1 MRNTNLE
8 GMDFAV
14 TETATFQIPAMQ
26 EENVLVNPILHQL
39 MADSVLCVQCLFYPH
54 SGVLYMVGVF
64 SLFEM
69 VENILSHIN
78 WSQHNKKNE
87 NYKCQ

>member
-39 MADSVLCVQCLFYPH
+39 MATLFF
-54 SGVLYMVGVF
+54 VF
-64 SLFEM
+64 SVYF
-69 VENILSHIN
+69 ILTLAFFTWWVWFHYLKWLKIYC
-78 WSQHNKKNE
+78 HT
-87 NYKCQ
+87 